1 MNSFLGAMI
10 LFQMTVQQIHAP
22 GELYLKNVKTI
33 IQPLFMVI
41 STKSKRKHLE
51 KMMMGKRKKVSG
63 QIDAQKQK
71 ISAVLLLTKKLV

>member
-1 MNSFLGAMI
+1 MNSILGAMI

-22 GELYLKNVKTI
+22 RELYLKNVKTI

-41 STKSKRKHLE
+41 SIKSKRKHQE
-51 KMMMGKRKKVSG
+51 KMMMGKRKKVSS